1 MKFDLL
7 IIEENSDDVA
17 LILHEAKKT
26 SDQIDYKIV

>member
-17 LILHEAKKT
+17 LVLREAKKT